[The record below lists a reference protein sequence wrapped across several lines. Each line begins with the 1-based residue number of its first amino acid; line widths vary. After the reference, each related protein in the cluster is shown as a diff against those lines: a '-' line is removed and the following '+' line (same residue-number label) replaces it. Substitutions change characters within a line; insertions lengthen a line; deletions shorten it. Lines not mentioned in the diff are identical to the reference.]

1 MNAHTCTEEKKYVRV
16 DVNLSSGGVF
26 MINDSYV
33 RFYKKPDNLGK
44 HSCMRI

>member
-1 MNAHTCTEEKKYVRV
+1 MQTLALKKKYVRV

-26 MINDSYV
+26 LINDSNV

-44 HSCMRI
+44 HSSMRI